1 MYYFLQLLILVLPWF
16 ALSPWNKVFGM
27 PGGYI
32 YAALSGLFIVIL
44 VVNRPGL
51 IKWDNIKNTPLIIP
65 MLIFLVANVLSFV
78 WASLSHGTGAF
89 WSNNFKELSY
99 LVFAVGYYWAVVNFL
114 NNSEKLV
121 GSVKIF
127 LISISFAAIYGI
139 GKLVLFMLGSPAGHA
154 QPWTVPRLLAP
165 AGEAQV
171 MGGLIITLLPLA
183 VAVVLYRI
191 KYFSAFWGFLAAGI
205 MLFTLVA
212 TFSAGAWIGFATAFV
227 ILLLWMP
234 FYGFRQAFSLFLVFI
249 LVSSAIFII
258 DRSIH
263 PGYLRGFDS
272 ITVKITGQPQR
283 LSVKQDN
290 QKDRLKLETP
300 NKTDAKDVSM
310 SPDLIAAKYQESVF
324 SKVERSWFRA
334 ALWDMF
340 KSSPVFGVGTGNF
353 EKLYDKYRPGGTPQ
367 LPYTPKPHNQY
378 MEILAE
384 TGLAGALA
392 FCLIIVNLL
401 GLLFQQWFVLSENG
415 KKLVL
420 GLAASLIAVAVQ
432 GYVFGILV
440 HIQVW
445 LLLALTIS
453 AISTCRYHGTNIYRG
468 ET

>member
-16 ALSPWNKVFGM
+16 ALSPWHKVFGI

-44 VVNRPGL
+44 IVNRPGL
-51 IKWDNIKNTPLIIP
+51 IKWNNIKNTPLIIP
-65 MLIFLVANVLSFV
+65 MLIFLGANILSFI
-78 WASLSHGTGAF
+78 WTLLSQGPEAF
-89 WSNNFKELSY
+89 WINNFKEFSY
-99 LVFAVGYYWAVVNFL
+99 LVFAVAYYWAVVNFL

-121 GSVKIF
+121 GSIRVF
-127 LISISFAAIYGI
+127 LISLNLAALYGI
-139 GKLVLFMLGSPAGHA
+139 GKLVMFMLGSPLGQA

-171 MGGLIITLLPLA
+171 MGSLMITLLPLA
-183 VAVVLYRI
+183 AAIVLYRI
-191 KYFSAFWGFLAAGI
+191 KLFSSFSGFLSAVI
-205 MLFTLVA
+205 LLFTMIA
-212 TFSAGAWIGFATAFV
+212 TFSAGAWIGLVMALIV
-227 ILLLWMP
+227 LLVWVPL
-234 FYGFRQAFSLFLVFI
+234 YDFRQGISLFMVFV
-249 LVSSAIFII
+249 LVSSAVFFV
-258 DRSIH
+258 DRTIH
-263 PGYLRGFDS
+263 PGYLKGFDS
-272 ITVKITGQPQR
+272 IIVKITGQSQK
-283 LSVKQDN
+283 LSVKPDEQTG
-290 QKDRLKLETP
+290 RLKLETP
-300 NKTDAKDVSM
+300 NASNAGDASKRAD
-310 SPDLIAAKYQESVF
+310 IKAARYQESVF

-340 KSSPVFGVGTGNF
+340 KSSPAFGVGTGNF
-353 EKLYDKYRPGGTPQ
+353 EKQYNKYRPEGTPE

-392 FCLIIVNLL
+392 FFLIIINLF
-401 GLLFQQWFVLSENG
+401 GLLYQQWFVLSENG

-420 GLAASLIAVAVQ
+420 GLVASLIAVAVQ

-445 LLLALTIS
+445 LLLALTVS
-453 AISTCRYHGTNIYRG
+453 ATSTCRYHGTNIYRG